1 MPHITVEYSA
11 NLEAQ
16 ISPRRLVDAI
26 HRAALATGVFPIG
39 GLRTRAE
46 RRDIYAVA
54 DGDPDNAFVAVVAR
68 IGEGRDTASRK
79 RVAEELMAVLEAK
92 PPKRSG
98 PVAWASRSKSDGGRA
113 GLTSGGRRQG
123 WSAHPARL
131 TSVAPGAGPG
141 ARSRPGAGPRWQQLV
156 RFA

>member
-16 ISPRRLVDAI
+16 VSPRRLVDAL
-26 HRAALATGVFPIG
+26 HKAALATGVFPLG

-68 IGEGRDTASRK
+68 IGEGRDAATRK
-79 RVAEELMAVLEAK
+79 RVASALMAALEAETAEAF
-92 PPKRSG
+92 G
-98 PVAWASRSKSDGGRA
+98 SRGL
-113 GLTSGGRRQG
+113 GLTVEVQEIDGTASLK
-123 WSAHPARL
+123 ANNLHERL
-131 TSVAPGAGPG
+131 KKEGVP
-141 ARSRPGAGPRWQQLV
+141 
-156 RFA
+156 

>member
-16 ISPRRLVDAI
+16 VSPRRLVDAI

-46 RRDIYAVA
+46 RRDVYAVA

-68 IGEGRDTASRK
+68 VGEGRDPATRK
-79 RVAEELMAVLEAK
+79 RVAAALMAVLEAETAEAF
-92 PPKRSG
+92 RSCG
-98 PVAWASRSKSDGGRA
+98 L
-113 GLTSGGRRQG
+113 GLTVEVQEIDGTASLKTNNLHE
-123 WSAHPARL
+123 WIKK
-131 TSVAPGAGPG
+131 GAVP
-141 ARSRPGAGPRWQQLV
+141 
-156 RFA
+156 